1 MIILSDELFKNL
13 ISLLGVLLGGG
24 FAGHWIAGKK
34 NVNDDKQEIINQ
46 LQEERVYFSEQL
58 KIRDVKIDELYEKFR
73 KLEMDNN
80 VVHQEKAQVE
90 WELEKQIKSNLLLIQ
105 EKEIIEEEK
114 KELLK
119 RINRLENRVE
129 ELERERK

>member
-34 NVNDDKQEIINQ
+34 NINDDKQEIINQ

-73 KLEMDNN
+73 RLEMDNN
-80 VVHQEKAQVE
+80 IVHQEKARVE
-90 WELEKQIKSNLLLIQ
+90 WELEKQIESNLLLIK

>member
-1 MIILSDELFKNL
+1 MIILPDELFKNL

>member
-1 MIILSDELFKNL
+1 MIILTEELFRNL
-13 ISLLGVLLGGG
+13 VSLIGILLGGG
-24 FAGHWIAGKK
+24 LAGHWIAGKK
-34 NVNDDKQEIINQ
+34 NINDDKQEIINQ
-46 LQEERVYFSEQL
+46 LQEERAYFSDQL
-58 KIRDVKIDELYEKFR
+58 KIRDIKIDELYEKFR
-73 KLEMDNN
+73 KLEMDSNA
-80 VVHQEKAQVE
+80 VHQEKAQVE

-114 KELLK
+114 KQLLK

>member
-1 MIILSDELFKNL
+1 M
-13 ISLLGVLLGGG
+13 GVLLGGG

-34 NVNDDKQEIINQ
+34 NINDDKQEIINQ

-58 KIRDVKIDELYEKFR
+58 KIRDIKIDELYEKFR
-73 KLEMDNN
+73 RLEMDNN
-80 VVHQEKAQVE
+80 IVHQEKARVE
-90 WELEKQIKSNLLLIQ
+90 WELEKQIESNLLLIQ